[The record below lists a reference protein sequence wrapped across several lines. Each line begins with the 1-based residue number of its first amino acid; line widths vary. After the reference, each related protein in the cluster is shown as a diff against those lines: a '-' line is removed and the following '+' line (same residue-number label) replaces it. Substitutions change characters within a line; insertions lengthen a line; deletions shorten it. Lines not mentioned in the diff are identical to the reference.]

1 MLMISQTISH
11 ESFPVSQFLQG
22 GYTTPYRLDRNSNV
36 GGILVF
42 IREDIPPAKF
52 HFYEA
57 GFEAFAIELNLEKAN
72 DWYVSRITLIR
83 IRYQTI

>member
-22 GYTTPYRLDRNSNV
+22 GYTTPYRLDRNSN

-42 IREDIPPAKF
+42 IREDKSSAKF

-57 GFEAFAIELNLEKAN
+57 GLEAFAIELNLEKAN
-72 DWYVSRITLIR
+72 DWYVSPIKLIR
-83 IRYQTI
+83 ITYQTI